1 MKRGYKP
8 SYNDRKKLEA
18 SGYDPQKYLISK
30 KQGNKWLLLHEETG
44 RTREAYIS

>member
-30 KQGNKWLLLHEETG
+30 KLGNKWTLIHRDCG
-44 RTREAYIS
+44 APREAYVY